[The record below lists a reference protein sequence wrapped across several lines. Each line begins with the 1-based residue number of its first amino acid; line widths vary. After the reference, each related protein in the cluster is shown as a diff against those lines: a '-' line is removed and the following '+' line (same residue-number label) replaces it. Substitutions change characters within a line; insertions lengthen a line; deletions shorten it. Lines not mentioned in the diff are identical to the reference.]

1 MIFNIFRIIIQILVF
16 SIFFSS
22 ANTKNLDKFNTGEQ
36 VSNYISGILLLND
49 NEYEKSYHFLKKLDG
64 LEQSHL
70 NFSTQYLFSLINFGK
85 FGEAYNYSLKLEKK
99 ELNTFESDLILGI
112 YHLKNKNFELA
123 QKYFLKA
130 ENNEINFFLNKFISK
145 SLVNWSSF
153 KYLNFKDAQT
163 KIESIEPRYKNLKKI
178 QNVFLHCYYDS
189 QKTKYYFEELSS
201 DGDIDFSRYSYFY
214 SLYLF
219 ESGKSSESKKILES
233 SVKLYPRN
241 LLLNQFKINL
251 DKNKKVSQN
260 HNNFDCK
267 NISHVVA
274 EILYIASNALSTQSF
289 YKLSNFYINLSKY
302 LNENFKSY
310 DTLLAENYY
319 KINNFLESEK
329 IYKKVGKLGQVYF
342 WHSVKQNAKILIRLG
357 KKENAIKYV
366 ANNYSK
372 LSNKNIYEKFD
383 YAEFLKNNDKFEQAI
398 RVYSKILEIIDNKH
412 PIYADSRDGRG
423 VAYER
428 LGDWEK
434 AEKDLLASLEAKPD
448 QAYVINYLAYSWVE
462 QGKKIEK
469 SLSMLE
475 KANALKVNDPF
486 IIDSLGWALFKLKK
500 YSESKNYLQTAVQL
514 LPADPTVNDHYG
526 DVLWKTGNKIQARYY
541 WNYVLSLKDTKDELK
556 KNIKGKLIFGL

>member
-1 MIFNIFRIIIQILVF
+1 MIFNTFKIIIQILVF
-16 SIFFSS
+16 SLFFSS
-22 ANTKNLDKFNTGEQ
+22 ANTKNLDKFNNGEQ
-36 VSNYISGILLLND
+36 VSDYISGILLLND
-49 NEYEKSYHFLKKLDG
+49 NEYEKSYKFLRKLDG
-64 LEQSHL
+64 LEQSHI

-85 FGEAYNYSLKLEKK
+85 FSEAYNYSLKLEKK
-99 ELNTFESDLILGI
+99 GINTFESDLILGI
-112 YHLKNKNFELA
+112 YHLKNKNFDLA
-123 QKYFLKA
+123 QKYFFKA
-130 ENNEINFFLNKFISK
+130 ENNEISFFLNKFIAN
-145 SLVNWSSF
+145 SLGNWSSF
-153 KYLNFKDAQT
+153 KNLNYKDAVV
-163 KIESIEPRYKNLKKI
+163 KIESIDPRYKNLKKI

-189 QKTKYYFEELSS
+189 QKTEYYFEELSS
-201 DGDIDFSRYSYFY
+201 NEDIDFSRYSYFY

-219 ESGKSSESKKILES
+219 ESGKISESKKILES
-233 SVKLYPRN
+233 SIQLYPRN

-251 DKNKKVSQN
+251 DKRVAQN
-260 HNNFDCK
+260 YNNFDCK

-274 EILYIASNALSTQSF
+274 EILYIASNALSVQSF

-329 IYKKVGKLGQVYF
+329 IYKKVEKLGQVYF
-342 WHSVKQNAKILIRLG
+342 WYSVKQNAKIMIKLD
-357 KKENAIKYV
+357 KQENAIKYV
-366 ANNYSK
+366 TNNYAK

-383 YAEFLKNNDKFEQAI
+383 YAEFLKNNEKFEQAVRI
-398 RVYSKILEIIDNKH
+398 YSEILELIENKH
-412 PIYADSRDGRG
+412 PLYADIRDGRG

-486 IIDSLGWALFKLKK
+486 IIDSLGWALYKLKK

-541 WNYVLSLKDTKDELK
+541 WNYVLGLKDTKDELK
-556 KNIKGKLIFGL
+556 KKIKGKLISGL